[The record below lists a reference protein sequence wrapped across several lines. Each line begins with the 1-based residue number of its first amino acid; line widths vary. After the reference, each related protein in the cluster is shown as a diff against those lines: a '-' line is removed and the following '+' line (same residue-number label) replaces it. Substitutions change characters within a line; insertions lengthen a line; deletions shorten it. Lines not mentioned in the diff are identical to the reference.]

1 MHWTVSQRIAA
12 GFALGL
18 GLVVLVAALGA
29 WALIRT
35 SQAYQTA
42 LDDERNTLV
51 PALEAESETRR
62 AQLDYLRFLLGPAE
76 EHARNHDSTLALA
89 RAKIERLRDTAPT
102 PEARDNWAQALAAL
116 ARWDE
121 ASLASITSAR
131 AGRMAEAMRIRDQR
145 ATPAR
150 DAMRQLMTQGIER
163 I

>member
-42 LDDERNTLV
+42 LDDERQTLV

-62 AQLDYLRFLLGPAE
+62 SQLDYLRFLLGPAE

-89 RAKIERLRDTAPT
+89 RGLVEQLRDAAPT
-102 PEARDNWAQALAAL
+102 PEARANWTEALAAL
-116 ARWDE
+116 ARWDQAAK
-121 ASLASITSAR
+121 AS
-131 AGRMAEAMRIRDQR
+131 
-145 ATPAR
+145 
-150 DAMRQLMTQGIER
+150 MTA
-163 I
+163 